1 MTVESLIW
9 FCGQAAAMIAATLV
23 GHWLGGGSARGTRP
37 VAIAAVVLMV
47 AGPLGRLRPDL
58 ALRLLPVEVLV
69 FAEVTAVAIPA
80 ALLFA
85 MAARQIPKAGDR
97 RALRLLPL
105 VCAIF
110 FVNAGLWMV
119 RPPVPEMRSSHY
131 ADGVCRQSTDYTCVA
146 ASLVTVL
153 QKYGI
158 ETSEGEMA
166 RLSYTGVGQGTTDTR
181 AVLALQRKLA
191 GQPLDARYEPMDYA
205 RLQQVGLP
213 CLVPLKWGY
222 FVSHMVAVLEVGDDA
237 VVLGDPLTGAR
248 RVSRREFE
256 REWLRRGI
264 HLVER
269 E

>member
-1 MTVESLIW
+1 MTVESLVW
-9 FCGQAAAMIAATLV
+9 FCGQAVALIVAALV
-23 GHWLGGGSARGTRP
+23 GHWLGGRSARGTRP
-37 VAIAAVVLMV
+37 VAIAAVVFMV
-47 AGPLGRLRPDL
+47 AGPLVRLRPDL
-58 ALRLLPVEVLV
+58 ALHLLPLELLV

-85 MAARQIPKAGDR
+85 MAARQIPRATDR

-105 VCAIF
+105 ICAIF

-153 QKYGI
+153 QKHGI

-166 RLSYTGVGQGTTDTR
+166 RLSFTGVGQGTTDTR
-181 AVLALQRKLA
+181 AVLALRRKLA
-191 GQPLDARYEPMDYA
+191 GQPLDVRYEHMDYA

-222 FVSHMVAVLEVGDDA
+222 FVSHMVALLEARDDA

-248 RVSRREFE
+248 RVSRGEFE

-264 HLVER
+264 YLAAR
-269 E
+269 K